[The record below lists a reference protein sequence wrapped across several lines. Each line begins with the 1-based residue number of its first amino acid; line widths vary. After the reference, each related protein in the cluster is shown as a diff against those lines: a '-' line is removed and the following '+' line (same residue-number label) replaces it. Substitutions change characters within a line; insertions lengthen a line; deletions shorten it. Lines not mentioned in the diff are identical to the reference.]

1 MCYKL
6 NYNWFSARYLRL
18 MVWGG
23 YPQHVTP
30 VWIRATW
37 SHDAKVPAWGWG
49 WWVASRG
56 SQTLCLLAFNYRVC
70 SMPVFASRFLC
81 WMSPELQHQMFS
93 CSFMVTKSWMFDVF
107 LRFSVGVIPI
117 CVGVVAS
124 FLRENG
130 EFLVGQIIIFA
141 GQIGG
146 LNPDL
151 RFVARPRTLAKL
163 ERAELGSFGEP
174 SHDDWTSQVHDWNL
188 CIYVC
193 IYICDYMCI
202 YLSLHIAYTL
212 GDYMGIWGFDWWGC
226 ESKNIWS
233 PVRKGLEGW
242 MECIDLVQKNWWWNQ
257 KENLRYGSITILL
270 PTQMMILATQ
280 VLIHICPTKTW
291 AMALNQQM
299 Q

>member
-6 NYNWFSARYLRL
+6 NYNVFSARYLRF

-30 VWIRATW
+30 VWI
-37 SHDAKVPAWGWG
+37 SGNMFAWCQSPCMRMGLMG
-49 WWVASRG
+49 RLEGVTNPLFVG
-56 SQTLCLLAFNYRVC
+56 FQLPCLSC
-70 SMPVFASRFLC
+70 SMPVFVSRFLC

-93 CSFMVTKSWMFDVF
+93 WSFMVTKSWMFDVF

-117 CVGVVAS
+117 SVGLVAS
-124 FLRENG
+124 FLRVNG
-130 EFLVGQIIIFA
+130 EFLVGQINIFA

-188 CIYVC
+188 CIY
-193 IYICDYMCI
+193 ICDYICVSIYHCI
-202 YLSLHIAYTL
+202 LHIHL
-212 GDYMGIWGFDWWGC
+212 VIIWGYEDLIDGDAKARIYDPLWERDWRG
-226 ESKNIWS
+226 
-233 PVRKGLEGW
+233 GW
-242 MECIDLVQKNWWWNQ
+242 NV
-257 KENLRYGSITILL
+257 SILSRRIGDGTRR
-270 PTQMMILATQ
+270 
-280 VLIHICPTKTW
+280 KTW
-291 AMALNQQM
+291 DMGP
-299 Q
+299 